1 MLILTNVLDDVEE
14 NADDGLSYKSKNFQG
29 FYVQLFRL
37 IWFLKFNSTHLAKN
51 KTKQY
56 NACKYL

>member
-37 IWFLKFNSTHLAKN
+37 I
-51 KTKQY
+51 
-56 NACKYL
+56 